1 MDGRSARGPRNF
13 RNCDRVI
20 QLIRALSNELQGRA
34 HTKSGGRKTYAEARP
49 EVVAFAKELRGSL
62 RKRSAELA
70 ARGFMNELG
79 NAFSAASISSMLRLS
94 DSARV

>member
-1 MDGRSARGPRNF
+1 MAVPLAARETF
-13 RNCDRVI
+13 ATVI
-20 QLIRALSNELQGRA
+20 ALSNSSGRCPRSYRAGA